1 MPSRWPSY
9 LVALVLIVAV
19 NFALPRLMPGDPLQA
34 IYGGEMLVEMTPEA
48 YAALE
53 RRYGL
58 DRPLAEQ
65 FLFYLGR
72 LARGDLGQSYYYGC
86 PVPEVIG
93 GALPWTLLLAGSAFL
108 LSSLLGMWLGI
119 ESGWRRDKAG
129 DRGLLWLLGLV
140 NGLPDFFLGILF
152 LLLFGVLLHWFPL
165 FGALTPYA
173 GYTGWAL
180 ALDAAR
186 HLALPLAVL
195 TLTNLTDLF
204 LLTRGSMVTVLGE
217 RYVLTARAKGLTDR
231 VVRYRHAGRAALGP
245 VTARLGVRVGRL
257 VTGAVFVEVVFSY
270 PGIGGLLQDALAMRD
285 YPLLQGLFLLITVS
299 VLAANALA
307 DYALVRVDPRAGHAY

>member
-1 MPSRWPSY
+1 MRGRWPSY
-9 LVALVLIVAV
+9 LVALVLILAV

-34 IYGGEMLVEMTPEA
+34 VYGGEMLVEMSPEA
-48 YAALE
+48 YKELE

-58 DRPLAEQ
+58 DRPLGEQ
-65 FLFYLGR
+65 FVIYLRG

-86 PVPEVIG
+86 PVTEVIG
-93 GALPWTLLLAGSAFL
+93 GALPWTLLLAGGAFL
-108 LSSLLGMWLGI
+108 LSALLGMWLGI
-119 ESGWRRDKAG
+119 ESGWRREGAG
-129 DRGLLWLLGLV
+129 GRGLMWVVGLV
-140 NGLPDFFLGILF
+140 NGFPDFFLGILF
-152 LLLFGVLLHWFPL
+152 LLLFGVLLNWFPPG
-165 FGALTPYA
+165 GAFTPYA
-173 GYTGWAL
+173 GYSGWAL
-180 ALDAAR
+180 VLDVAR
-186 HLALPLAVL
+186 HLALPLVVL
-195 TLTNLTDLF
+195 TLTNLTGLF

-217 RYVLTARAKGLTDR
+217 RYVLTARAKGLRDR

-270 PGIGGLLQDALAMRD
+270 PGIGGLLQNALTMRD

-307 DYALVRVDPRAGHAY
+307 DYALTRVDPRAGYAH